1 MLKPYNQNK
10 SYANRPLTPL
20 GDAFGLTSTP
30 VSEVSSRQNSPPP
43 LDPYK
48 YQPAITLTHP
58 SVFPNSSSNYT
69 QTLLAS
75 DTTIAITQTSSLV
88 KEKLLL
94 PHQRSDSTSGADSL
108 KGATEQGQA
117 KKKM

>member
-10 SYANRPLTPL
+10 SYENRPLTPL

-43 LDPYK
+43 LDPYM

-58 SVFPNSSSNYT
+58 SVFPNSSSNYA
-69 QTLLAS
+69 QAALAS
-75 DTTIAITQTSSLV
+75 ETIIAITQTLPLV
-88 KEKLLL
+88 NDKFLLS
-94 PHQRSDSTSGADSL
+94 HQRSDSTSGADSL
-108 KGATEQGQA
+108 KRATEQGQT